1 MYNTLAGVTFYACVK
16 HSQIETNLSNAFY
29 VANYAGLN
37 KASDCSEKL
46 SENNINIFSIDIE
59 TCFVLNDAK
68 IDDLM
73 KAV

>member
-1 MYNTLAGVTFYACVK
+1 M
-16 HSQIETNLSNAFY
+16 SRSNAFY